1 MTSSKLRAP
10 LYEALRRHRAAKP
23 RSYHVPG
30 HAQGRAYAGRDEAL
44 DYAAILSLDVT
55 ELSGT
60 DDLHQPEGAILE
72 AQQLAAAT
80 FGAEES
86 CFLVGGSTAGNLALI
101 LAHLRP
107 GDILVLQRNVHKS
120 VIHGLQLAQASAV
133 FVDPHVDPSTGLA
146 LVPTLSAL
154 REALQSYPQAKAV
167 LLSNPSY
174 YGLGVQLA
182 PYVELVHSYGLPL
195 LVDEAHGAHFGL
207 HPELPG
213 SALQAGADAVVQ
225 STHKTLTA
233 MTMGAMLHMQGDRI
247 DRFAIRQMLQ
257 LIQSSSPSYPIMAS
271 LDIARAMIDGEG
283 STLFEPALRAAD
295 RFRRRLPVE
304 TGFVT
309 ADLVHHTDSFA
320 IRNAVEV
327 YYDPLRVAIRDRTCR
342 LSGYDLQSS
351 LEARGCW
358 AEMADAVYVVLLF
371 GISTRDE
378 DIDALLAALQQIG
391 AACAAEQQSS
401 DAATA
406 SHVDGDCRAISR
418 TPDRSLATS
427 SAAHSEPV
435 SFDLHTA
442 RDQASEAVDLTT
454 AEGRIAAEM
463 IVPYPPGIPLV
474 YAGECLTFAVLEQL
488 QQLAVLGARCQGAT
502 DPSLRTIRVWATKT
516 V

>member
-1 MTSSKLRAP
+1 MTSSKSRTP

-30 HAQGRAYAGRDEAL
+30 HSQGRAYTGQDEAM

-55 ELSGT
+55 ELSDT
-60 DDLHQPEGAILE
+60 DDLHQPEGVILE

-80 FGAEES
+80 FGSEES

-101 LAHLRP
+101 LAHLRR
-107 GDILVLQRNVHKS
+107 GDILIVQRNVHKS

-133 FVDPHVDPSTGLA
+133 FVDPHVDPATGLA
-146 LVPTLSAL
+146 LTPSLAAL

-174 YGLGVQLA
+174 YGLGVQLT
-182 PYVELVHSYGLPL
+182 PYVEVVHSYGLPL

-207 HPELPG
+207 HPELPD

-247 DRFAIRQMLQ
+247 DRAAIRQMLQ

-271 LDIARAMIDGEG
+271 LDIARAMIDREG
-283 STLFEPALRAAD
+283 STLFESALAAAD
-295 RFRRRLPVE
+295 QFRRRLPIE
-304 TGFVT
+304 TGFET
-309 ADLVHHTDSFA
+309 ADRIHHTAQDA
-320 IRNAVEV
+320 RIGAPDI
-327 YYDPLRVAIRDRTCR
+327 YHDPLRVTIRDRTGR
-342 LSGYDLQSS
+342 LSGYALKSS

-358 AEMADAVYVVLLF
+358 AEMADAMYVVLLF
-371 GISTRDE
+371 GVGTRDE
-378 DIDALLAALQQIG
+378 DIEALLAALQQIG
-391 AACAAEQQSS
+391 EE
-401 DAATA
+401 DAADQEFSEAAAATYVA
-406 SHVDGDCRAISR
+406 EDSHA
-418 TPDRSLATS
+418 LAPL
-427 SAAHSEPV
+427 AAGHSEPV
-435 SFDLHTA
+435 AFDLHTA
-442 RDQASEAVDLTT
+442 RGRASETVELSN

-463 IVPYPPGIPLV
+463 IIPYPPGIPLV
-474 YAGECLTFAVLEQL
+474 YAGERLSSAALEQL
-488 QQLAVLGARCQGAT
+488 QQLALLGARCQGAA
-502 DPSLRTIRVWATKT
+502 DPSLRTIRVWTTKT